1 MSDLSTTFN
10 RMIDFPPIGR
20 KLPINKSP
28 LINNNKINRIELLIS
43 LINVDQVE
51 KISIERVLYE
61 VGVDNLI
68 DVIRRFVNIFNT
80 SAYSKQLLIEFFINR
95 IGVFS
100 IFKHKHI
107 SLIYLYDL

>member
-10 RMIDFPPIGR
+10 RMIDFPPIAS

-68 DVIRRFVNIFNT
+68 DVIRRFVNIFDT
-80 SAYSKQLLIEFFINR
+80 SAYSKQLLIEFFIHR

-100 IFKHKHI
+100 IIKDKHI
-107 SLIYLYDL
+107 SLIYLYNL